1 MITCVFFRCDW
12 ELLNVIPQPENLNG
26 PFFPLFSGMH
36 LFDYFFVQREIKV
49 EFWQL
54 KYYNEIGSEIE
65 GHMSSMSEIRVFEM
79 KLSSENHFPT
89 KERLWSGI
97 YWIPKDYAIFPLFPV

>member
-1 MITCVFFRCDW
+1 MKTFKCNTQAGKF
-12 ELLNVIPQPENLNG
+12 ELSERNG

-54 KYYNEIGSEIE
+54 KYYNEIGSEIV
-65 GHMSSMSEIRVFEM
+65 GHMSSISEIRVFAKEIKFGESFPYTGKIM
-79 KLSSENHFPT
+79 KWYLLNYKRLRYFATSSC
-89 KERLWSGI
+89 L
-97 YWIPKDYAIFPLFPV
+97 VV